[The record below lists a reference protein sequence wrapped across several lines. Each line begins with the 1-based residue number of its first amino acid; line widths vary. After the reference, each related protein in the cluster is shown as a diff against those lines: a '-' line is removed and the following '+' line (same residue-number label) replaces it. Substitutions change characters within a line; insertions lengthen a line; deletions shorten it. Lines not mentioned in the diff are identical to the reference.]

1 MGGSQVC
8 TQQPGEVLCCLCR
21 PALCRDCRW
30 CWGVKPEQALLGLQW
45 LGSMEVHSQG
55 SPG

>member
-8 TQQPGEVLCCLCR
+8 TQQPGEVLCCSCR